1 MTTAIVKSTKCD
13 ESTQEYSKRSH
24 KSSRKYPS
32 KSKSLSINIEIFKQ
46 MEINQKITKNYIDDS
61 KLENLRNNFISWIF
75 LVATKIDISNET
87 IFNTISMLDN
97 LISNLKKEEFAKPR
111 NFHSLTVT
119 EPRNFQLL
127 AVTCFFISYKI
138 FEKKTITIAF
148 IENNLLHG
156 KWIQDDIRR
165 AEIFVLESL
174 EYNIHLNNFFSFYQF
189 FELLIKSHF
198 EELKVKQIQHLA
210 IFIMQKA
217 LRLKE
222 FMFEITPLEQVII
235 ILNTVFLVLQQ
246 LINFE
251 IERYSIFFMEL
262 TNVTSRQ
269 QFNEFEKFSTL
280 LINNLTFSEEFV
292 DKFNK
297 IL

>member
-1 MTTAIVKSTKCD
+1 MTTAIVNSAICD
-13 ESTQEYSKRSH
+13 EISHEYTKRIHLSLI
-24 KSSRKYPS
+24 RKYDS
-32 KSKSLSINIEIFKQ
+32 KISLTINLEIFKQ
-46 MEINQKITKNYIDDS
+46 MELNQKIIRNYIGDA
-61 KLENLRNNFISWIF
+61 KVENLRNNFISWLF
-75 LVATKIDISNET
+75 LIATRIDISKET

-97 LISNLKKEEFAKPR
+97 LFSRVKNEEF
-111 NFHSLTVT
+111 S

-138 FEKKTITIAF
+138 FETKTITISF
-148 IENNLLHG
+148 IENSLLHG

-174 EYNIHLNNFFSFYQF
+174 DYNIHLNNFFSFYQF

-198 EELKVKQIQHLA
+198 EELKVKQIQHLVY
-210 IFIMQKA
+210 FIMKKA
-217 LRLKE
+217 LKLQE
-222 FMFEITPLEQVII
+222 FMFKLTPLEQVII

-251 IERYSIFFMEL
+251 IERYSSFFMEL
-262 TNVTSRQ
+262 SNITSKQ

-280 LINNLTFSEEFV
+280 LINNLALTEDFV
-292 DKFNK
+292 EKFNK
-297 IL
+297 ISC